1 MVDPKRRPDDAGVEL
16 ALSAALARAVASSVG
31 LEGVLRAAAEL
42 IGLRISAGRIT
53 LFVLSTDRASFYVRE
68 AVRKTGSE
76 PIVRIMPPLNGAAAE
91 ELRQSIAPLGQV
103 PEPKFSGSTLQ
114 WPVLASGDAVG
125 MLEVPDVLGPIGEA
139 ERRVLS
145 IAADQIAASIRQ
157 ERLIDALERKQH
169 DLADARKHLARSGW
183 LESLGEVVA
192 GTAHEFNNV
201 ISAILG
207 RAQILRR
214 MVTAPEQV
222 RSLEVIEQAASDG
235 SGLVQRIRERM
246 QQETASKG
254 RPVQLNA
261 LVRET
266 VERASTR
273 IESRLGGGPIQIEV
287 EPRTTRPVLGDATEL
302 RQVLTNLIY
311 NAVDAMPRGGRLVV
325 RTGTDAGKNEVW
337 FEVQDEGTGMD
348 DETRHRIFQ
357 PFFTT
362 KGANGTGLGLSVSQE
377 IISRH
382 GGRFEVHSHPGQGT
396 RIRALLPA
404 HFGSELFM
412 TPRHGLEAIRLPG
425 TPSPAAAP
433 PVPAAEGA
441 PAEAASTPA
450 RILVIDDDRA
460 VRDVLTEI
468 LRTGDHQVVAAS
480 SGEEGLALFRESPFD
495 LVFTDLG
502 MPSMNGWEVAAEIKA
517 QSPGTPVG
525 VITGWDTSVDRVRL
539 NQLGVDLIVAKP
551 FRLEQVL
558 AVVAS
563 ALSAKASG
571 PARAAPERS
580 ADG

>member
-1 MVDPKRRPDDAGVEL
+1 MVEPKRRPEDSGLEL

-42 IGLRISAGRIT
+42 IALRISAGRLT

-68 AVRKTGSE
+68 AVRHGSAE
-76 PIVRIMPPLNGAAAE
+76 PIVRIKPPLNGAAAE
-91 ELRQSIAPLGQV
+91 ELRQSIAPPGQV
-103 PEPKFSGSTLQ
+103 PEPKLSGSVLH
-114 WPVLASGDAVG
+114 WPLVASGDAVG
-125 MLEVPDVLGPIGEA
+125 VLEVPEVLGPIGEP

-222 RSLEVIEQAASDG
+222 RSLDVIEQAASDG

-246 QQETASKG
+246 QQETATKG

-273 IESRLGGGPIQIEV
+273 IESRLGGGPIHIEV

-325 RTGTDAGKNEVW
+325 RTGTDPEKKEVW
-337 FEVQDEGTGMD
+337 FEVEDEGTGMD
-348 DETRHRIFQ
+348 EETRHRIFQ

-382 GGRFEVHSHPGQGT
+382 GGRFEVQSQPGKGT

-404 HFGSELFM
+404 HFGSELFL
-412 TPRHGLEAIRLPG
+412 TPRHGMEALRLPG
-425 TPSPAAAP
+425 APSPAASPPVAGAAP
-433 PVPAAEGA
+433 PV
-441 PAEAASTPA
+441 SPA

-468 LRTGDHQVVAAS
+468 LRTADHEVVAAA
-480 SGEEGLALFRESPFD
+480 SGEEGLALFRESSFD

-517 QSPGTPVG
+517 KSPGTPVG
-525 VITGWDTSVDRVRL
+525 IITGWDTSVDRARL
-539 NQLGVDLIVAKP
+539 SQLGVDLIVAKP

-558 AVVAS
+558 AVVGS
-563 ALSAKASG
+563 ALSARTEG
-571 PARAAPERS
+571 TPTEDLRERP